1 MLEGTTGVGRRM
13 PQTFSHSC
21 YGRDTVDNAV
31 LDDGRG
37 GGWGGPSRGRER
49 GRGWRNRVGGQ
60 TDGRA
65 GMQANWLFVGP
76 TDVGIGRLAG
86 LTAPV
91 PVRSSLYNVNC
102 EFHLKCKN
110 SSSGFKL
117 TVTRLG
123 LACTRLFETVWLR
136 TKTLSYN

>member
-1 MLEGTTGVGRRM
+1 
-13 PQTFSHSC
+13 
-21 YGRDTVDNAV
+21 
-31 LDDGRG
+31 
-37 GGWGGPSRGRER
+37 
-49 GRGWRNRVGGQ
+49 
-60 TDGRA
+60 
-65 GMQANWLFVGP
+65 MQANWLFVGP